1 MVNYA
6 GGQLASLAC
15 KTPKRVCDFLIS
27 IFFFLRV
34 IFVRL
39 VHSIFILFRK
49 SFVNF
54 SQQLRMSKRRQSFL
68 ALWFCKEKK
77 VLNQRKNKF
86 ALTCSFRKM
95 NSTFAVKKKKNWKIQ
110 LFFQKI
116 WHRLITGLIRDYAI
130 IMRRMKGGGG
140 RKKSLARRNITQYP
154 SSQQRQISS
163 DPPPNLPKIMTHPP
177 PTTTFKCSK
186 YT

>member
-95 NSTFAVKKKKNWKIQ
+95 NSTFAIKKKKKLENST
-110 LFFQKI
+110 FFPKNLAQIDSRPYK
-116 WHRLITGLIRDYAI
+116 RLCNNYEENE
-130 IMRRMKGGGG
+130 GGGA
-140 RKKSLARRNITQYP
+140 KKELGKEKYYTISLLSTKAN
-154 SSQQRQISS
+154 
-163 DPPPNLPKIMTHPP
+163 
-177 PTTTFKCSK
+177 
-186 YT
+186 